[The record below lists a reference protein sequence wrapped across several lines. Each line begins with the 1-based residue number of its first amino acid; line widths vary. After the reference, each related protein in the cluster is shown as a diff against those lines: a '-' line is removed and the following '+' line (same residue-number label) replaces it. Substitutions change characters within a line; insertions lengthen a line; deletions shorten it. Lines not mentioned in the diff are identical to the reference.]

1 MDYDFSNLTRAQ
13 VEALLECFDFL
24 NNGFKELSS
33 FDIDNVWIV
42 NFLHKRTYKRL
53 RVVIRPLNYKITCG
67 KQIRKQVFYGSSR
80 DRYKIVVNS
89 PHDIGVVRLSPGGDQ
104 KLVSN

>member
-33 FDIDNVWIV
+33 FEINDVWIV

-53 RVVIRPLNYKITCG
+53 RVMIRPLNYKITCG

-89 PHDIGVVRLSPGGDQ
+89 PHDIGVVRLSPDTN
-104 KLVSN
+104 KTLVSN